1 MLRLLLTT
9 LILALSTALTH
20 AQDAPTPQDWGV
32 HLAADPIHI
41 EGVGLTIHVP
51 VDSLTENSVYQKRAT
66 TTVQLPENLGAVVL
80 QERRTKKIDLTTKEV
95 ADGIITQLLA
105 LTPWLDGQTNPETGE
120 DEVAIVGTRAHVMSR
135 DKAKKIDTYTADHT
149 YVAIPREGT
158 NEFTIRGSTLIKTG
172 PGRFILIEL
181 FTSLSKLERAKE
193 MYEVM
198 LATIKIDD
206 PTKSAS
212 RRAAEIAM
220 GIRILDRL
228 TESDYR
234 QVFEQNAER
243 WERLY
248 RQSPSGSTS
257 DDEEIGY
264 RRIRAHIGQRGQLSP
279 QKPKD
284 LWTPTE
290 QEQGYIVQIDARIL
304 DQASVIDTRATYFL
318 SMDFSEEAWVVNLS
332 IAEPADQFGTPGK
345 KSRWQEIGARRGKDI
360 SIRIIPQSEAV
371 TKIRPQIQGQGY
383 ISVVQS
389 FLLPQLLVQV
399 GIPGDM
405 AFYAYQTTS
414 GTIRLRTESLSQSD
428 KGRKLWR
435 LNTRLNADAE
445 PQETIITAEG
455 KVLRTTFSDGRRWET
470 LPLDQ
475 LVRLWKRKGLPLD

>member
-1 MLRLLLTT
+1 MPRLLLAT
-9 LILALSTALTH
+9 LFLALSTLSGH
-20 AQDAPTPQDWGV
+20 AQTTPTPQDWGV
-32 HLAADPIHI
+32 RLAADPVHV
-41 EGVGLTIHVP
+41 EGVGISIHIP
-51 VDSLTENSVYQKRAT
+51 VGALTENSVYQKRAT
-66 TTVQLPENLGAVVL
+66 TTIQLPENLGAVVL
-80 QERRTKKIDLTTKEV
+80 QERRTKKLALTTEEV
-95 ADGIITQLLA
+95 ADEIITQLLA
-105 LTPWLDGQTNPETGE
+105 LTPWLDGKINEQTGE
-120 DEVAIVGTRAHVMSR
+120 DEIAIVGTRAHVMSR
-135 DKAKKIDTYTADHT
+135 DKAKSIDTYTADHA

-158 NEFTIRGSTLIKTG
+158 NEFTVRGSTLIKTG

-181 FTSLSKLERAKE
+181 FTSLSKFDRARE
-193 MYEVM
+193 AYEVM
-198 LATIKIDD
+198 LATVKIDD

-220 GIRILDRL
+220 GTRILDRL

-264 RRIRAHIGQRGQLSP
+264 RRIRAHIGQRGELSSS
-279 QKPKD
+279 KPKD
-284 LWTPTE
+284 LWTETE
-290 QEQGYIVQIDARIL
+290 KDPGYIVQIDARIL
-304 DQASVIDTRATYFL
+304 DQGSIIDTRATYFL
-318 SMDFSEEAWVVNLS
+318 ALDFNEEAWVVNLS
-332 IAEPADQFGTPGK
+332 MTGPTDQFGTPGK
-345 KSRWQEIGARRGKDI
+345 KTRWQEIGARRGTDM
-360 SIRIIPQSEAV
+360 SVRIVPHSADA
-371 TKIRPQIQGQGY
+371 TKIRPQIRGEGY

-389 FLLPQLLVQV
+389 YLLPQLLVQV

-428 KGRKLWR
+428 KGRKLWK

-445 PQETIITAEG
+445 PQETIITPEG
-455 KVLRTTFSDGRRWET
+455 KVLRTTFPDGRRWET